1 MNIDQYIS
9 DPYVRDY
16 QLYLETERNFS
27 DATKEAYLE
36 DLSKLLGYFRD
47 EHIKVE
53 EATLQDFECFVTL
66 LVELGISERSQAR
79 ILSGVKQFYRFL
91 LLEDVIEIDPTEL
104 LEGPR
109 VERHIPE
116 VLSIEEIDALEAQID
131 ESTPLGKRNYAIIE
145 TLYSCGLRVSELVDL
160 KISNIYMKD
169 EFVSVIGKGNKQR
182 LVPISPVAIEKIN
195 AWLDERAGYKIKK
208 GEEDYIFITNRG
220 SRMTRVM
227 VFYVIKD
234 LAEKAGITKSIS
246 PHTFRHSFATHLL
259 EGGADL
265 RNIQDMLGHETIIT
279 TEIYTHIDVGKLREQ
294 IEKYHPHGK

>member
-1 MNIDQYIS
+1 MNIDKYIS
-9 DPYVRDY
+9 DPYIRDY

-27 DATKEAYLE
+27 KATKDAYLE
-36 DLSKLLGYFRD
+36 DLSKLLDYFND
-47 EHIKVE
+47 KGIKVE
-53 EATLQDFECFVTL
+53 EASLEDFESFITL
-66 LVELGISERSQAR
+66 LVELGIAERSQAR
-79 ILSGVKQFYRFL
+79 ILSGVRQFYRFL
-91 LLEDVIEIDPTEL
+91 LLEDVISIDPTEL

-116 VLSIEEIDALEAQID
+116 VLSIEEIDAIESQID
-131 ESTPLGKRNYAIIE
+131 EETLLGKRNYAIIE

-160 KISNIYMKD
+160 KISNIYEKD

-182 LVPISPVAIEKIN
+182 LVPISRVAIEKIN
-195 AWLDERAGYKIKK
+195 AWLEVRENYKLKK
-208 GEEDYIFITNRG
+208 GEEDYIFVTNRG

-234 LAEKAGITKSIS
+234 LVMKAGITKNIS

-279 TEIYTHIDVGKLREQ
+279 TEIYTHIDVSRLREQ